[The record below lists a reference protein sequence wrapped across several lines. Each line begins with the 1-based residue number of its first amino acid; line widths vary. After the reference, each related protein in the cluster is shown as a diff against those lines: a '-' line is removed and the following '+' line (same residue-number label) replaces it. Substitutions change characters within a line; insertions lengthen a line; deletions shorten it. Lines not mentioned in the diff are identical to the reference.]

1 MAFIDIAVGA
11 ASMFGGDI
19 LGSYLGADL
28 IGGTILGGAAGGSV
42 AALSGGALGDA
53 AGGAL
58 FDAAGGGFMDAA
70 GGGLADYGSANA
82 FADAAAGGDAGFG
95 AGVSEAGS
103 ANAYADAAAAGGGEG
118 AAASGVNNPFGNGS
132 NMLSQFAGK
141 AISPMLGNLASS
153 MIGAN
158 GAQRSAQTQANAA
171 TQSIAMQQGMFNS
184 SQANLQPFINGGANA
199 MGQLNK
205 KLSDGSLG
213 GTFSG
218 ADYLANKDPGYQF
231 QLDQGNQAL
240 QNSQAAKDG
249 VLGGSS
255 LKGLIDYN
263 QGMASTG
270 YQSAY
275 NRWLQS
281 QQNTYGQLAGA
292 AGIGANSASA
302 GATSAGNFSKGI
314 GETMVGRGNVLGA
327 GQAASAKNYSQAA
340 DGFGNRLYALSDM
353 AKTSDP
359 AMTAYD
365 SGLNGQNNP
374 SNQAALDN
382 VLGSF

>member
-1 MAFIDIAVGA
+1 M
-11 ASMFGGDI
+11 
-19 LGSYLGADL
+19 
-28 IGGTILGGAAGGSV
+28 
-42 AALSGGALGDA
+42 
-53 AGGAL
+53 
-58 FDAAGGGFMDAA
+58 
-70 GGGLADYGSANA
+70 
-82 FADAAAGGDAGFG
+82 
-95 AGVSEAGS
+95 SEAGS
-103 ANAYADAAAAGGGEG
+103 ANAYADAAAGGSGGGGFDPSNFNADPFSGPSNASPYGPGEAPAYDPSVSAQSAQG
-118 AAASGVNNPFGNGS
+118 AGPGNPFGNGS
-132 NMLSQFAGK
+132 NLLSQFAGK
-141 AISPMLGNLASS
+141 AIGPILGNLGSS

-158 GAQRSAQTQANAA
+158 GASNAAQTQANAA

-184 SQANLQPFINGGANA
+184 SQANLQPYINGGSRA
-199 MGQLNK
+199 MGQLNS
-205 KLSDGSLG
+205 KLADGSLG

-302 GATSAGNFSKGI
+302 GATSAGNFSRGI
-314 GETMVGRGNVLGA
+314 GDTMTGRGNSLAA
-327 GQAASAKNYSQAA
+327 GQVGVANNYGRAVG
-340 DGFGNRLYALSDM
+340 GFGNQLYALSDM
-353 AKTSDP
+353 ARTSDP
-359 AMTAYD
+359 SQTAYD
-365 SGLNGQNNP
+365 TGFSGQNNP
-374 SNQAALDN
+374 ANQQALDDKI
-382 VLGSF
+382 GSF